1 MATKKQDTV
10 IDYRTGNVPE
20 WVRRAIDEQF
30 DIEDEDA
37 RRAGTLG
44 YMTRALV
51 LATMPYKDPKADVF
65 TRLNGDFKLR
75 ILAGYEGGIPYGIY
89 PRLLMS
95 WVSTEAVRNQS
106 PMIELGDS
114 LRQFLREVLEIRS
127 NSGGQRGAGTRVA
140 EQMKRLFGALIT
152 AQMARGASG
161 DGGFVLRNILITDG
175 MRLEDEDVFDLD
187 LPANDGERAL
197 WVPQHARDAGKWQ
210 SHVKLSTPFYKELI
224 EHPIPIDLRAYK
236 ALRGSPLA
244 MDIYSW
250 LTYRMSYTDKPTRP
264 IRWESLMGQFGS
276 SYNTNDMDQASR
288 DFKKGF
294 LKALKAVQIVY
305 PAARLKVA
313 DNGLVLLPSPPH
325 VAPVTRSIARPG
337 KSNPDDGQPSLF

>member
-1 MATKKQDTV
+1 M
-10 IDYRTGNVPE
+10 
-20 WVRRAIDEQF
+20 
-30 DIEDEDA
+30 
-37 RRAGTLG
+37 
-44 YMTRALV
+44 
-51 LATMPYKDPKADVF
+51 
-65 TRLNGDFKLR
+65 
-75 ILAGYEGGIPYGIY
+75 
-89 PRLLMS
+89 
-95 WVSTEAVRNQS
+95 
-106 PMIELGDS
+106 
-114 LRQFLREVLEIRS
+114 LEIRS

-161 DGGFVLRNILITDG
+161 DGGFVLRNILIADG

-325 VAPVTRSIARPG
+325 VAPVTRSIARPS

>member
-161 DGGFVLRNILITDG
+161 DGGFVLRNILIADG

-224 EHPIPIDLRAYK
+224 EHPIPID
-236 ALRGSPLA
+236 
-244 MDIYSW
+244 
-250 LTYRMSYTDKPTRP
+250 
-264 IRWESLMGQFGS
+264 
-276 SYNTNDMDQASR
+276 
-288 DFKKGF
+288 
-294 LKALKAVQIVY
+294 
-305 PAARLKVA
+305 
-313 DNGLVLLPSPPH
+313 
-325 VAPVTRSIARPG
+325 
-337 KSNPDDGQPSLF
+337 

>member
-95 WVSTEAVRNQS
+95 WVST
-106 PMIELGDS
+106 
-114 LRQFLREVLEIRS
+114 
-127 NSGGQRGAGTRVA
+127 
-140 EQMKRLFGALIT
+140 
-152 AQMARGASG
+152 
-161 DGGFVLRNILITDG
+161 
-175 MRLEDEDVFDLD
+175 
-187 LPANDGERAL
+187 
-197 WVPQHARDAGKWQ
+197 
-210 SHVKLSTPFYKELI
+210 
-224 EHPIPIDLRAYK
+224 
-236 ALRGSPLA
+236 
-244 MDIYSW
+244 
-250 LTYRMSYTDKPTRP
+250 
-264 IRWESLMGQFGS
+264 
-276 SYNTNDMDQASR
+276 
-288 DFKKGF
+288 
-294 LKALKAVQIVY
+294 
-305 PAARLKVA
+305 
-313 DNGLVLLPSPPH
+313 
-325 VAPVTRSIARPG
+325 
-337 KSNPDDGQPSLF
+337 